1 MIRQADAPGLML
13 RPVREGG
20 AFEDHEH
27 DSHGHAGEED
37 RDAHDD
43 HEDEAMHRDDHDDDH
58 GHGHDHDDHDHEGDD
73 HDHGPFDVHVWLD
86 PINGWAMARAIA
98 GALAE
103 IDPANA
109 AAYDANIDALLHR
122 LDHLTEVIAE
132 EVAPAG
138 ARRISELREKVEE
151 LGVVCVFD
159 EPQFDKRLVRTVI
172 EGSDVRSGT
181 VDPLGSSVEDG
192 PGL

>member
-1 MIRQADAPGLML
+1 MIRLVDAPGLML

-27 DSHGHAGEED
+27 DSHGHAREED

-109 AAYDANIDALLHR
+109 AAYDANVDALLHR
-122 LDHLTEVIAE
+122 LDHLTEVIVE

-159 EPQFDKRLVRTVI
+159 EP
-172 EGSDVRSGT
+172 
-181 VDPLGSSVEDG
+181 
-192 PGL
+192 